1 MREFLKLLKKHDELE
16 IIDTPLEVDL
26 EIAHLAYIEAKK
38 PNGAKPF
45 YSRNP

>member
-1 MREFLKLLKKHDELE
+1 MRDFLKLLKKHDELK

-38 PNGAKPF
+38 N
-45 YSRNP
+45 